1 MINISFS
8 SNRTTATGTGNRD
21 IVMETMASSDGR
33 INVEKKVLTYQ
44 ESTSNATWEKN
55 LYKKYMRY
63 FRPIHQRNSAKTR
76 IFFEKNEDCT
86 LEGGGDF

>member
-21 IVMETMASSDGR
+21 IVIETMASSDGR

-44 ESTSNATWEKN
+44 ESTSNAT
-55 LYKKYMRY
+55 
-63 FRPIHQRNSAKTR
+63 
-76 IFFEKNEDCT
+76 
-86 LEGGGDF
+86 